1 MYIIIIV
8 YYINSNHNAS
18 HIVLEHNEL
27 RHRKIKKTFQRKVVL
42 DVFLGDVFF
51 PSPNKHVRP
60 KKNPSSGGKSQNTYA
75 AKLLDHLL
83 KKAVKNAGD
92 VILDDFWIFL
102 ASEELGIS

>member
-1 MYIIIIV
+1 MC
-8 YYINSNHNAS
+8 
-18 HIVLEHNEL
+18 
-27 RHRKIKKTFQRKVVL
+27 
-42 DVFLGDVFF
+42 D
-51 PSPNKHVRP
+51 P

-102 ASEELGIS
+102 ASAELGIS

>member
-18 HIVLEHNEL
+18 HIGLEHNEL
-27 RHRKIKKTFQRKVVL
+27 RHRKIKKNHSTHF
-42 DVFLGDVFF
+42 FLQ
-51 PSPNKHVRP
+51 S

-83 KKAVKNAGD
+83 KKAVQTPGM
-92 VILDDFWIFL
+92 
-102 ASEELGIS
+102 